1 MEVHNNDAVG
11 TVSENL
17 QVQAKLQGSD
27 GGIDVPK
34 IGEDNLNRI
43 TQSSETYD
51 FSGTE
56 KKTVLLFR
64 SLNAPNLECP
74 TKC

>member
-1 MEVHNNDAVG
+1 MEVHNSDSVG
-11 TVSENL
+11 NVSENL
-17 QVQAKLQGSD
+17 ARQAQLKGSD

-51 FSGTE
+51 FSGQTII
-56 KKTVLLFR
+56 
-64 SLNAPNLECP
+64 LEAQSFY
-74 TKC
+74 K